1 MAKRMKYSSYIMLV
15 RKELYGKNCISYICI
30 ANTEACDKLSVKNK
44 NYIDFKIRLDTY
56 INKLLS
62 EEKELREIAYGHKL
76 DSIPNT
82 LSHTLRK
89 RYPEISSSLKARRK
103 FLLDYANYMKAR
115 KQ

>member
-15 RKELYGKNCISYICI
+15 RKELYGKNCISYICV
-30 ANTEACDKLSVKNK
+30 ANTEAWSKLAAKNK
-44 NYIDFKIRLDTY
+44 NYIDYEIKLSSY
-56 INKLLS
+56 IQKLFQ
-62 EEKELREIAYGHKL
+62 EEKKLRELVYGCKIDHM
-76 DSIPNT
+76 PNT

-89 RYPEISSSLKARRK
+89 RYPEIPNSLKARRK

>member
-15 RKELYGKNCISYICI
+15 RKELSKENYISYICI
-30 ANTEACDKLSVKNK
+30 ANTEAWAKLAAKNK
-44 NYIDFKIRLDTY
+44 NYIDYEIKLNSY

-62 EEKELREIAYGHKL
+62 EEKKLREIAYGHKI
-76 DSIPNT
+76 DNMPNT

>member
-15 RKELYGKNCISYICI
+15 RKELSIENCISYICV
-30 ANTEACDKLSVKNK
+30 ANTEAYNKLAAKNK
-44 NYIDFKIRLDTY
+44 NYIDYEIRLYSY

-62 EEKELREIAYGHKL
+62 EEKKLREIAYGRKL
-76 DSIPNT
+76 DKFPNT

-89 RYPEISSSLKARRK
+89 RYPEIYCSIQAREK